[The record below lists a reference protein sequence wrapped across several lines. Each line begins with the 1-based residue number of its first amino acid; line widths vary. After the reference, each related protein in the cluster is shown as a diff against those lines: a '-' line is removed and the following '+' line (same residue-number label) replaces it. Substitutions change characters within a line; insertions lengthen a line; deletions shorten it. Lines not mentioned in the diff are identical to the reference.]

1 MNGIAISGKFCKRFN
16 LFSNFAAMRLIKPS
30 GFFRMFYPSMIWE
43 MPKTKEK
50 TIYLTFDD
58 GPHPLITPLVL
69 KMLRQYD
76 AKATFFCIGNNVR
89 QFPETFE
96 LLKKEGH
103 SIGIHTYNHENGWKT
118 STNDY
123 VKSFED
129 ARQLI
134 DSNLFRPPHGKIKRS
149 QLKKL
154 QTLNSQLYTLNSKHY
169 TLNST
174 LKIIA
179 WTVIAYD
186 WDHTLSH
193 EDVYQNVIRN
203 ADDGAIVAFHDSL
216 KAYDNMI
223 AVLPRV
229 LEYYKNKGFEFKA
242 IKNLKNY

>member
-30 GFFRMFYPSMIWE
+30 GFFRMFYPSMLWE

-134 DSNLFRPPHGKIKRS
+134 NSNLFRPPHGKMKRS
-149 QLKKL
+149 QLKAL
-154 QTLNSQLYTLNSKHY
+154 QTPNSKLYTLNSK
-169 TLNST
+169 

-186 WDHTLSH
+186 WDHTLSS

-203 ADDGAIVAFHDSL
+203 ADDGAIVAFHDSV
-216 KAYDNMI
+216 KANVNMI
-223 AVLPRV
+223 SALPRV
-229 LEYYKNKGFEFKA
+229 LEYYSQKGFVFKG
-242 IKNLKNY
+242 L